1 METDTATT
9 AKNPYNEPEPPGKPE
24 IKDWGK
30 AFAELKWAPP
40 RSDGGAPITSYIIE
54 KKDQYSSKWQKGIE
68 IIGNK
73 TTAKIPDLVE
83 GMKYQFR
90 VKAVND
96 GGVSKPSPPSDTIT
110 AKDRFCESP
119 FEALRADPTNEHRLF
134 CFLRLFPA
142 PPAYRS
148 IDAEERQDQGRTT
161 NPIRRESH
169 RRAAP
174 DKNLVP

>member
-1 METDTATT
+1 MNAEGESEPLETETAIT
-9 AKNPYNEPEPPGKPE
+9 AKNPYNEPDPPGKPE

-30 AFAELKWAPP
+30 NFVEIKWAPP
-40 RSDGGAPITSYIIE
+40 ASDGGAPITSYIIE

-96 GGVSKPSPPSDTIT
+96 GGVSKPSPPSDSVTC
-110 AKDRFCESP
+110 KDRFCK
-119 FEALRADPTNEHRLF
+119 
-134 CFLRLFPA
+134 LRLF
-142 PPAYRS
+142 Y
-148 IDAEERQDQGRTT
+148 
-161 NPIRRESH
+161 
-169 RRAAP
+169 
-174 DKNLVP
+174 